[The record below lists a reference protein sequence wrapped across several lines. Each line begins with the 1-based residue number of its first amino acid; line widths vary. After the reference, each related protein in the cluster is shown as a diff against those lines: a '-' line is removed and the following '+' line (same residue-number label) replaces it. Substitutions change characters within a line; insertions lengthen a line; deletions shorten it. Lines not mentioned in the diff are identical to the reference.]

1 MVNRITKKQFE
12 AAKKDKLKRM
22 ILELLLDSRC
32 EIDGFISQ
40 RSVEEDV
47 MTFDTQGFKKFKAG
61 DVNCCT
67 VHLNID
73 KRKKVKK

>member
-1 MVNRITKKQFE
+1 MKRITQKQFE

-32 EIDGFISQ
+32 EIDGFTSQ
-40 RSVEEDV
+40 RSVEVDV
-47 MTFDTQGFKKFKAG
+47 TTFDTQGFKKFKAG
-61 DVNCCT
+61 DVNWCT